1 MSNDYDATAKNVM
14 LDALGALALRVAL
27 HTGDPGGAN
36 SASNEVTGGSPAY
49 ARKAIAWN
57 AASGGSSTA
66 NANVVLDV
74 PASTTVSWV
83 SLWNTAGTVRYLKKD
98 VTDEA
103 FGAQG
108 TYTVVAASTTLD
120 LNDA

>member
-1 MSNDYDATAKNVM
+1 MANDYDATAKNVM
-14 LDALGALALRVAL
+14 LDALGAVALRVAL
-27 HTGDPGGAN
+27 HTGDPGAAN
-36 SASNEVTGGSPAY
+36 QADNEVSGGSPAY
-49 ARKAIAWN
+49 ARQAIAWN
-57 AASGGSSTA
+57 AASGGSMDDSTNGA
-66 NANVVLDV
+66 VFDV
-74 PASTTVSWV
+74 PGGTTVSWI

-108 TYTVVAASTTLD
+108 TYTVTDADLD